1 MSSFFSEQ
9 QFVPYECYGEAGWT
23 DWATFRL
30 LGDFFLLWA
39 FLKYRHGT
47 IFLANFRLLGEWL
60 FTLGIF
66 KYRYGTIF
74 IANFR
79 QLGDWLFTLK
89 IF

>member
-1 MSSFFSEQ
+1 MNVMEKQGGQIGRLFDF
-9 QFVPYECYGEAGWT
+9 
-23 DWATFRL
+23 WAIV
-30 LGDFFLLWA
+30 FFLLWA